1 MSTISL
7 RPSRILAATLVLAH
21 GVAIAMI
28 VMAGMAPWLE
38 APAIAARVASL
49 VFSVRQSA
57 LLRATDAVIG
67 LEITSDDKFSIQTR
81 RGGWIECEVLGSTYV
96 ISFLAILNLKRTDS
110 GKITHAVILPDSLDA
125 GEFRKLRV
133 WLRWK
138 RDPQPG

>member
-28 VMAGMAPWLE
+28 VMAGMAPWLD
-38 APAIAARVASL
+38 ALAIAALVASL

-138 RDPQPG
+138 RDSQSG

>member
-28 VMAGMAPWLE
+28 VMAGMAPWLD
-38 APAIAARVASL
+38 ALAIAALVASL

-110 GKITHAVILPDSLDA
+110 GKITHAVILPDSLDTE
-125 GEFRKLRV
+125 EFRKLRV
-133 WLRWK
+133 WLRW
-138 RDPQPG
+138 

>member
-1 MSTISL
+1 VSTISL

-21 GVAIAMI
+21 GAAIAMI
-28 VMAGMAPWLE
+28 VMAGMAPWLD
-38 APAIAARVASL
+38 ALAIAALAASL
-49 VFSVRQSA
+49 VFNVRQSA

-138 RDPQPG
+138 RDSQSG